1 MKKKITAILLTLCMV
16 IGLLPLSALA
26 AAWKVTLNGQEIT
39 LNVDDTTGAV
49 TSEPDQSQYY
59 TFTKLE
65 GQDKFEYYTTGNVYC
80 GQLAGTPVTLELEC
94 TCTTKCESG
103 KPNSECPVCSAEGAD
118 LEKDCLGAVVTVEG
132 STTTVEVA
140 ADASGKVEAVVELT
154 DENVS
159 GMVNASDDGSVTVAV
174 KTPEDSG
181 TDVKEMAV
189 TLPKN
194 LLAAAKQSSK
204 VSSLV
209 VDTEVAAVTLPL
221 AVLTVTDNVTLTM
234 TKVESIAG
242 VLGGVSLNLSAG
254 GTFAAPVAV
263 SIKVE
268 TQVESPVVAYSSGGK
283 LFRVRQNPVHN
294 GEFCFFTRH
303 FSDFVVVDAGAAALE
318 ANNMENTG
326 SGRDHVYAIEADEA
340 LIAAV
345 KASDGSLNY
354 MAVGPVAD
362 KMLDSTVNARVNA
375 PDSEIDNIAAVA
387 GEVTLN
393 SDGTPVTADAIRV
406 DPAFSDLL

>member
-1 MKKKITAILLTLCMV
+1 M
-16 IGLLPLSALA
+16 
-26 AAWKVTLNGQEIT
+26 
-39 LNVDDTTGAV
+39 
-49 TSEPDQSQYY
+49 
-59 TFTKLE
+59 
-65 GQDKFEYYTTGNVYC
+65 
-80 GQLAGTPVTLELEC
+80 
-94 TCTTKCESG
+94 
-103 KPNSECPVCSAEGAD
+103 
-118 LEKDCLGAVVTVEG
+118 
-132 STTTVEVA
+132 
-140 ADASGKVEAVVELT
+140 
-154 DENVS
+154 
-159 GMVNASDDGSVTVAV
+159 
-174 KTPEDSG
+174 
-181 TDVKEMAV
+181 
-189 TLPKN
+189 
-194 LLAAAKQSSK
+194 
-204 VSSLV
+204 

-221 AVLTVTDNVTLTM
+221 AVLTGTDNVTLTM
-234 TKVESIAG
+234 TKVESSAG

-254 GTFAAPVAV
+254 STFAAPVAV

-303 FSDFVVVDAGAAALE
+303 FSDFVVVDAGTAALE
-318 ANNMENTG
+318 ANDMENTG

-362 KMLDSTVNARVNA
+362 EMLDSTVNARVNA

>member
-65 GQDKFEYYTTGNVYC
+65 GQDKFEYYTTDNVYC
-80 GQLAGTPVTLELEC
+80 GQLAGTPVTLEPEC

-159 GMVNASDDGSVTVAV
+159 VTVAV
-174 KTPEDSG
+174 KTPADSSA
-181 TDVKEMAV
+181 DVKEMAV

-194 LLAAAKQSSK
+194 LLDAAKQSSK

-221 AVLTVTDNVTLTM
+221 AVLTGTDNVTLTM
-234 TKVESIAG
+234 TKVESSAG

-254 GTFAAPVAV
+254 STFAAPVAV

-283 LFRVRQNPVHN
+283 LVRVRQNPVHN

-303 FSDFVVVDAGAAALE
+303 FSDFVVVDAGTAALE
-318 ANNMENTG
+318 ANDMENTG

-362 KMLDSTVNARVNA
+362 EMLDSTVNARVNA